1 MTHISGS
8 NSAAGFAE
16 DDDVEL
22 YNYQLP
28 QDLIAQTPAEPRDS
42 SRLLVYTAADNSVAH
57 SQFNHLGD
65 FLQPGD
71 CLIANDSRVIPARL
85 HGVKS
90 QTGGKVEILLLSHR
104 VEFGPTAWEA
114 LVKPGSGS
122 RNGSEYAFPGGL
134 TAQILAEAPS
144 GGRILAFRADGAEDP
159 AAVERAILLS
169 GETPLPPYIHETLQ
183 NPERY
188 QTVYARL
195 QGSAAAPTA
204 GLHFTEPLIADL
216 RQKGIQFGFVTLHV
230 GLDTFRPVSEARLS
244 EHVIHSEYAVV
255 PQETANMIQHTKANR
270 GRVIAI
276 GTTSVRALE
285 SAAQTHGAVQP
296 FAGYTRLF
304 ITPGYV
310 YKAID
315 GIITNFHLPKST
327 LLAMISA
334 YIGRE
339 KLLEL
344 YTAAIQNR
352 YRFYSFGD
360 ATLLISPR

>member
-1 MTHISGS
+1 MTGGFGS
-8 NSAAGFAE
+8 DFADGHA
-16 DDDVEL
+16 DDDVVEL

-42 SRLLVYTAADNSVAH
+42 SRLLVFSAADNSVIH
-57 SQFNHLGD
+57 SQFANLAD
-65 FLQPGD
+65 FLRPGD

-85 HGVKS
+85 HGVKT

-104 VEFGPTAWEA
+104 VEYGPTAWEA

-122 RNGSEYAFPGGL
+122 YQGAEYTFAGGL
-134 TAQILAEAPS
+134 TAQVLAEAPS
-144 GGRILAFRADGAEDP
+144 GGRILALRAQGSEDP
-159 AAVERAILLS
+159 AAVERAITLC

-216 RQKGIQFGFVTLHV
+216 RRKGIQFGFVTLHV

-255 PQETANMIQHTKANR
+255 PQETADLIQQTKANR
-270 GRVIAI
+270 GRVIAV

-285 SAAQTHGAVQP
+285 SAAQECGDVRQ

-304 ITPGYV
+304 ITPGYI

-315 GIITNFHLPKST
+315 GVITNFHLPKST

-334 YIGRE
+334 YVGRE

-344 YTAAIQNR
+344 YTIAIQNR

-360 ATLLISPR
+360 AALLISPR